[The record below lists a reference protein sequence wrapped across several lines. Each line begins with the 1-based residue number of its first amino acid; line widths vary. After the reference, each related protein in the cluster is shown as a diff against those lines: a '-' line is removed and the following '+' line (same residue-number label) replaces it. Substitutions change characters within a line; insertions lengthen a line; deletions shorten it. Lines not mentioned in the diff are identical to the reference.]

1 MLRRLFSFVPVFGT
15 FLFSGYKKD
24 PKQKLFRTGKIFSL
38 GGNRKE
44 DPQFKPAVLRF
55 DGHGSVIFFHYA
67 SNALHA
73 VAVIAGILCGRGQ
86 TADKVDFA
94 FIAVFNTD
102 TEETLLSGDMQDV
115 LRLCYY
121 AAYDVQD
128 G

>member
-73 VAVIAGILCGRGQ
+73 IAVIAASFAVEGRPP
-86 TADKVDFA
+86 TKL
-94 FIAVFNTD
+94 I
-102 TEETLLSGDMQDV
+102 SPS
-115 LRLCYY
+115 
-121 AAYDVQD
+121 
-128 G
+128 